1 MSPPSHSLTILI
13 CLGIATSALA
23 VSERVF
29 HIEFVTPRAA
39 QRGSSVDVTLEGAVI
54 KEAREVLFYR
64 PGIKCT
70 STQPLPSLP
79 APRKMGMGGF
89 SEERALCRFE
99 VAADCPVGLHPFK
112 VRTPTEL
119 TSLSTFAI
127 TAWPI
132 QNEGEDKSDT
142 NGTRANATL
151 VKHGT
156 AVLGNLYD
164 KGTQV
169 ADIDFYRVSGKAGAH
184 LSVEIDA
191 VRLTEVTYGGAEF
204 DHLMRILDS
213 DGKELAR
220 NDDNALHMQDPM
232 ISMLLP
238 RDGDYFIE
246 IKQRIYDSRTG
257 DHCYYLA
264 HIGTNSRPL
273 AVYPAGGPAG
283 KPLQVTL
290 IGDPKGDSR
299 KSITL
304 PAKEGAFDFYDDLPS
319 PLPMR
324 VSACDNIL
332 EATADET
339 PVPSL
344 PAALNGIIDQAGD
357 SDAFRI
363 TVKKGER
370 WRVRVFARALGTP
383 LDPHIAI
390 RRADADTPEIEGDD
404 ATLDARNLHGMMGI
418 SGQFQCRERLD
429 PSIVWEPKT
438 DGDYLLTIDDMRGL
452 GDATSVYR
460 IEIEPARDE
469 VVTYFTARAFDDSE
483 STRLTGL
490 TIPQG
495 NRWSV
500 NVHLAEGQG
509 NRYAG
514 EIELVANNLPKGV
527 KMIAP
532 RIPASTKQA
541 QIQFMADASTPPQV
555 ALITLHARATDGTP
569 LLSSSQ
575 QGFCFLNHSGGRAWN
590 SVVVDRYALAVTEPA
605 PFTIDVVQP
614 EIALSQNG
622 ELALAVKITRRAG
635 FKQPVEFQCDWLPP
649 GVHGDSTIT
658 VPADQSESVMH
669 LHADEFAKP
678 GAYQFAL
685 TASTTG
691 GWDYTGV
698 GRIRVAS
705 NIIKLQV
712 TQPYVVLTNEPTS
725 IRRGG
730 RTQIEWSVAH
740 QKPFD
745 GEADAILLGLPKG
758 VTVTTPPKLKSG
770 DKTLIFPITAT
781 SEALLG
787 QYKELT
793 CELIITERQQQIHQR
808 TGKGI
813 LRVDPAAQQAQLK

>member
-1 MSPPSHSLTILI
+1 MRTALTIAAI
-13 CLGIATSALA
+13 FGFAVTALA

-39 QRGSSVDVTLEGAVI
+39 QRGTAVDVTLEGAII

-70 STQPLPSLP
+70 STKPLPSLP

-89 SEERALCRFE
+89 SEEKVLCRFE
-99 VAADCPVGLHPFK
+99 IAADCPVGLHPFK

-119 TSLSTFAI
+119 TSLSTFAV
-127 TAWPI
+127 TAAPI
-132 QNEGEDKSDT
+132 MEEGEGQRDV
-142 NGTRANATL
+142 NGSRATATL
-151 VKHGT
+151 VKPGT
-156 AVLGNLYD
+156 AVLGSLYD
-164 KGTQV
+164 KGSQV
-169 ADIDFYRVSGKAGAH
+169 ADIDCYKISGKAGMR
-184 LSVEIDA
+184 LSIEIDA

-204 DHLMRILDS
+204 DHILRVLDA
-213 DGKELAR
+213 DGRELAR
-220 NDDNALHMQDPM
+220 NDDNALHLQDPLL
-232 ISMLLP
+232 SMLLP
-238 RDGDYFIE
+238 RDGEYFIE

-257 DHCYYLA
+257 DHCFYLA
-264 HIGTNSRPL
+264 HIGTHSRPL
-273 AVYPAGGPAG
+273 VVYPAGGPAG
-283 KPLQVTL
+283 KPLQATL
-290 IGDPKGDSR
+290 IGDPTGDIR
-299 KSITL
+299 KTIAL
-304 PAKEGAFDFYDDLPS
+304 PAKEGAFDFYDDMPS

-324 VSACDNIL
+324 VSRYGNVL
-332 EATADET
+332 EAATDDT

-344 PAALNGIIDQAGD
+344 PAALNGIIEQPGD
-357 SDAFRI
+357 ADAFRI
-363 TVKKGER
+363 TAKKGER
-370 WRVRVFARALGTP
+370 WRVRVFARSLGTP

-404 ATLDARNLHGMMGI
+404 ATLDARSLHGMMGI
-418 SGQFQCRERLD
+418 SGGFQCKERLD
-429 PSIVWEPKT
+429 PSIVWEPKQ
-438 DGDYLLTIDDMRGL
+438 DGDYVLTIDDMRGL

-460 IEIEPARDE
+460 IEIEPAGDE

-500 NVHLAEGQG
+500 SVHLAEGQG
-509 NRYAG
+509 NRYVG
-514 EIELVANNLPKGV
+514 EIELVANNLPDGV

-532 RIPASTKQA
+532 RIPANTKQA
-541 QIQFMADASTPPQV
+541 QVQFIAAAGAPPQV
-555 ALITLHARATDGTP
+555 ALISLLAKATDGTP

-590 SVVVDRYALAVTEPA
+590 SVVVDQYALAVTDPA
-605 PFTIDVVQP
+605 PFTIDVIQP

-622 ELALAVKITRRAG
+622 ELALAVKITRHAG
-635 FKQPVEFQCDWLPP
+635 FKQPIEFQCDWLPP
-649 GVHGDSTIT
+649 GVNGESTIT

-669 LHADEFAKP
+669 LHANEFAKP

-698 GRIRVAS
+698 GRVRVAS
-705 NIIKLQV
+705 NIIHLNV
-712 TQPYVVLTNEPTS
+712 TEPYVMLTHKPTAV
-725 IRRGG
+725 RRGG
-730 RTQIEWSVAH
+730 TTQIEWTVEH
-740 QKPFD
+740 KKRFD
-745 GEADAILLGLPKG
+745 GEATATLLGLPKG

-770 DKTLIFPITAT
+770 DKTLIFPVTAT
-781 SEALLG
+781 NEALLG

-813 LRVDPAAQQAQLK
+813 LRVDPAAQ